1 MNNQTP
7 EKNDN
12 IQTKKQTIL
21 NSEIEEKKGSK
32 QKRKIGKQKTF
43 KEFRLSKIKYDEKI
57 VQIKRVTK
65 VVKGGKKMTFRA
77 IVIIGD
83 TKRKV
88 GVGIGRADDVN
99 LAIEK
104 AVLNGKKNL
113 INVPLTKNDSV
124 PHVIQSTYGACHIML
139 RPASLGT
146 GVIAGGSVRT
156 VLELA
161 GIKNILAKQF
171 GSSNI
176 LNNAK
181 ATISALTSLNEK
193 IELGISQCKR
203 KALFY
208 LNTMKKYKEILRQK
222 QTKNVKTKKITK

>member
-1 MNNQTP
+1 MEKAAEKETKNNLQKK
-7 EKNDN
+7 EKTFVKINPLKN
-12 IQTKKQTIL
+12 L
-21 NSEIEEKKGSK
+21 RKKGV
-32 QKRKIGKQKTF
+32 I
-43 KEFRLSKIKYDEKI
+43 RLSKIKYEEKI

-88 GVGIGRADDVN
+88 GVGIGRADDIN
-99 LAIEK
+99 LAIDK
-104 AVLNGKKNL
+104 AILNGKKNL
-113 INVPLTKNDSV
+113 INVPLTLKDSV
-124 PHVIQSTYGACHIML
+124 PHVINASYGACSIML

-181 ATISALTSLNEK
+181 ATILALTALNEK
-193 IELGISQCKR
+193 VELGKYQCSR
-203 KALFY
+203 KEFFY
-208 LNTMKKYKEILRQK
+208 EKIMKKYKD
-222 QTKNVKTKKITK
+222 VKITT